1 MPYAYFHRLLAQ
13 SGSPC
18 NASSLCP
25 PWCRLA
31 DWSANPRVQ
40 PRLWLEGKA
49 GDVKS
54 HNRYYAG
61 PQSDHFDGLRF
72 FNPGHPSTDRSLRD
86 LLRWKLKE
94 KSARW
99 PRTAAA
105 HQAIPDSRVGEMRV
119 TIVGHA
125 SVLIQADGLNVLT
138 DPVWSDRAS
147 PVPFAGPRRVLAPG
161 IAFER
166 LPPIDAVLLSHN
178 HYDHMDMVTLRRLSA
193 VHAPL
198 MVTSL
203 GNDAILRR
211 AIPDVRVQAADWWEC
226 VDIGKGGE
234 VTVVPA
240 YHWSART
247 GRDRRMALWSGF
259 MLSSGAG
266 RIHFAGDTGYGDGQI
281 FRQMRRRIG
290 RPDLALIPIGA
301 YAPRWFMSAQHT
313 DPNEAVQI
321 LQDLEAARAVGIHW
335 GVFQLTD
342 EPREEPPELL
352 LEALARHGVPE
363 AQFPAGV
370 PGRSYGKVG

>member
-1 MPYAYFHRLLAQ
+1 M
-13 SGSPC
+13 
-18 NASSLCP
+18 
-25 PWCRLA
+25 
-31 DWSANPRVQ
+31 
-40 PRLWLEGKA
+40 
-49 GDVKS
+49 KS
-54 HNRYYAG
+54 HNRYYSG
-61 PQSDHFDGLRF
+61 PRSDHFDGLRF

-86 LLRWKLKE
+86 LLRWKLTE

-105 HQAIPDSRVGEMRV
+105 HQAIPDLRVSELRV
-119 TIVGHA
+119 TIIGHA

-161 IAFER
+161 IAFEH

-193 VHAPL
+193 EHAPL

-211 AIPDVRVQAADWWEC
+211 AIPGVRVRAADWWEC
-226 VDIGKGGE
+226 IDIGKGGE
-234 VTVVPA
+234 VTIVPA

-321 LQDLEAARAVGIHW
+321 LQDLEAARAIGIHW

-352 LEALARHGVPE
+352 LEALARHRVPE
-363 AQFPAGV
+363 AQFLAGV
-370 PGRSYGKVG
+370 PGQSYGLAALSSRPGATPQADVPADTSQE